1 MPFGSAPGMSGDR
14 RVADIQRARDH
25 STSSPA
31 PQALWRRF
39 LAIPLCSDRR
49 LRFATAG
56 KEAKAGANATS
67 KPSHL
72 RKVHSVALNESILTG
87 VLPERLF
94 PPKSVGA
101 VIGHDIPYTHR
112 GFGQVL
118 QRYEGRLQLQRTTQ
132 HPFA

>member
-1 MPFGSAPGMSGDR
+1 MQY
-14 RVADIQRARDH
+14 RV
-25 STSSPA
+25 
-31 PQALWRRF
+31 
-39 LAIPLCSDRR
+39 CSDRR

-67 KPSHL
+67 KPSHI

-101 VIGHDIPYTHR
+101 VIASSHILHTPWLS
-112 GFGQVL
+112 GQVL